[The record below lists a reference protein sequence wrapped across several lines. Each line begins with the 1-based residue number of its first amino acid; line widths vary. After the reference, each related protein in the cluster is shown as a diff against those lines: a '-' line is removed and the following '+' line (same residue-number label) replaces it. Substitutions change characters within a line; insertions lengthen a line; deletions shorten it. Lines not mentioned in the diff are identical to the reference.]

1 VIYQKLDFAPTHTSS
16 RWGLAEELPG
26 LCVIPNGGPSAFLV
40 QDCHIFSANQEY
52 LDRALQL
59 SSAEDEDKVPMRW
72 GRREYRA
79 KAFDYLSRAESID
92 DPEQRAD
99 MLGLARMWMSLSEP
113 LGDLPGAYEYP
124 SQDQRPSSRH
134 R

>member
-1 VIYQKLDFAPTHTSS
+1 
-16 RWGLAEELPG
+16 
-26 LCVIPNGGPSAFLV
+26 
-40 QDCHIFSANQEY
+40 
-52 LDRALQL
+52 
-59 SSAEDEDKVPMRW
+59 MRW

-79 KAFDYLSRAESID
+79 KAFDCLSRAQSID

-99 MLGLARMWMSLSEP
+99 MLGLARMWMSLSRMWMSLSEP
-113 LGDLPGAYEYP
+113 LGDIPGAYEHR

>member
-1 VIYQKLDFAPTHTSS
+1 MSF
-16 RWGLAEELPG
+16 
-26 LCVIPNGGPSAFLV
+26 
-40 QDCHIFSANQEY
+40 QDCHIFTANQEH
-52 LDRALQL
+52 LDRAVQL
-59 SSAEDEDKVPMRW
+59 SSAEELKNEEEVPMRW

-79 KAFDYLSRAESID
+79 KAFDCLSRAESID

-113 LGDLPGAYEYP
+113 LGDIPGAYEYP
-124 SQDQRPSSRH
+124 SQDERPSSRH